1 MIHELDHASVRDLD
15 PDGAAT
21 STTSEPG
28 ALQASRSV
36 SIFII
41 AILYIMFFCSG
52 MASLICEAV
61 WFKQL
66 QFVLGS
72 STFSVSVVVAC
83 FFGGLALGGWL
94 GGRLADR
101 SHRLLRLYSLLELSL
116 SLASGA
122 VTLTLSCWENWISL
136 PAPWLGPQ
144 SGLSRPLTVLL
155 SAVILFVPTAL
166 MGSTLPVLGI
176 HLARSDVIVARK
188 IGLLYAVNT
197 FGGATG
203 CVLVGFFLIG
213 RMGVIQSALL
223 ASLIYLMIAAGVAVT
238 IGLCPRADRSPG
250 EPLPDR
256 APVESASP
264 AQPGV
269 WLILVFGLMG
279 FTSIAYEVLWF
290 RLLTYF
296 GIHTVYAFA
305 GMLSTY
311 LVGLVLGALIATKYL
326 AHRGDRHL
334 ADLARVQLLM
344 VATAALS
351 LVIIG
356 RSRNLMVA
364 IEGLE
369 RWLGV
374 AHVLA
379 DVFAGTSTFLCLCLV
394 ALLLPSTFI
403 GIGLPIAMEWTTSRH
418 AKLGSRLGL
427 LYSVNTLGGVLGSL
441 VVGFA
446 LLPLLGSQGSYTA
459 ILLLNLAVFTVL
471 VASQSTLRKDRRLI
485 REGVMAGAFLVAFG
499 LITGTDYLKQALTR
513 YIGAEVLAF
522 RESPDATFVVLEY
535 RNRHTEPAQQLLVN
549 GTSYANNSPPG
560 RRYMSILGHLPALLH
575 SDPRSALVISIGTGT
590 TIGSLTLHPSL
601 ERIWAVDIARDVF
614 DLAPFFVPLNHRF
627 TESAKVRAAVADGR
641 HFLLG
646 TGLRF
651 DVLTFEPPPPIEAGV
666 VNLYSREFYRLA
678 KAHMNHGALL
688 CQWIPLDTG
697 FELLPRMMIRTMLDE
712 FPHVSLWI
720 PNRMEAAVVA
730 SMESLR
736 IDPDQLR
743 KRMSDPALRSDL
755 AAYGLGEPEQL
766 MATFVTADQ
775 GLAEYAGA
783 APNVT
788 DNQPRIEYFNLYFPK
803 KEIRFSDILHY
814 RQPVERY
821 MTHRPTDPARLH
833 LCEEVIREIWYHYED
848 SRFGR
853 LDAAGARLDHALE
866 LDPQNSYLL
875 YLRSEAADR
884 QHSSAPSEDFIRDP
898 DERLELAGPLGL
910 GRGEWRRAGAGRP
923 SMRTR
928 GTGTRWARRARR

>member
-1 MIHELDHASVRDLD
+1 MIDEPDHDSVCGRDL
-15 PDGAAT
+15 DGAAT
-21 STTSEPG
+21 STDSKPG
-28 ALQASRSV
+28 ALKAGRSV
-36 SIFII
+36 SISIV
-41 AILYIMFFCSG
+41 AILYLLFFCSG
-52 MASLICEAV
+52 MASLICETV

-94 GGRLADR
+94 GGRRADR
-101 SHRLLRLYSLLELSL
+101 SHHPLRLYSLLELGL
-116 SLASGA
+116 SLASVA
-122 VTLTLSCWENWISL
+122 VTLTLSCWESWISVL
-136 PAPWLGPQ
+136 APWLGPQ
-144 SGLSRPLTVLL
+144 SPLSRPLTILL
-155 SAVILFVPTAL
+155 SASILIVPTAL

-203 CVLVGFFLIG
+203 CALVGFFLIG
-213 RMGVIQSALL
+213 RLGVIQSALL
-223 ASLIYLMIAAGVAVT
+223 ASLIYLMIAVGAAVT
-238 IGLCPRADRSPG
+238 IWLRPLADWSAR
-250 EPLPDR
+250 EPLRDR
-256 APVESASP
+256 ASVDSSSIAR
-264 AQPGV
+264 PGV
-269 WLILVFGLMG
+269 WLVLAFALMG

-296 GIHTVYAFA
+296 GIHTVYAFT

-311 LVGLVLGALIATKYL
+311 LMGLVLGALLTTKYL
-326 AHRGDRHL
+326 ARRRENHL

-344 VATAALS
+344 VGSAALS
-351 LVIIG
+351 LAIIG

-374 AHVLA
+374 AQLLA
-379 DVFAGTSTFLCLCLV
+379 DVFAGTSTFLGLCLV

-403 GIGLPIAMEWTTSRH
+403 GMGLPIAMEWTTSRH
-418 AKLGSRLGL
+418 AGLGSRLGL

-441 VVGFA
+441 VVGFV
-446 LLPLLGSQGSYTA
+446 LLPLLGSQGAFTA
-459 ILLLNLAVFTVL
+459 VLVLNLAVFAIL
-471 VASQSTLRKDRRLI
+471 VASQPALQKDRRLI
-485 REGVMAGAFLVAFG
+485 REGVMGAAFLVAFG
-499 LITGTDYLKQALTR
+499 LLTGTGYLKQALTR
-513 YIGAEVLAF
+513 YVGAEVLAF

-535 RNRHTEPAQQLLVN
+535 RKGHGEPSQQLVVN

-560 RRYMSILGHLPALLH
+560 RRYMSTLAHLPALLH
-575 SDPRSALVISIGTGT
+575 PGPQRALVISIGTGT

-614 DLAPFFVPLNHRF
+614 ELAPCFVPLNHRF
-627 TESAKVRAAVADGR
+627 TESSKVNAVVADGR

-678 KAHMNHGALL
+678 KAHMNRGGLL

-712 FPHVSLWI
+712 FSHVSLWI

-730 SMESLR
+730 SMEPLS
-736 IDPDQLR
+736 IDPEDLR
-743 KRMSDPALRSDL
+743 KRMSEPALRSDL
-755 AAYGLGEPEQL
+755 AANGLGEPEQL

-775 GLAEYAGA
+775 GLANYAGP
-783 APNVT
+783 APTVT

-803 KEIRFSDILHY
+803 KVIRFSEILRY

-821 MTHRPTDPARLH
+821 LIRRPSDPARLH
-833 LCEEVIREIWYHYED
+833 LCEEVIREIWYQYEE

-853 LDAAGARLDHALE
+853 LDVANAHLDHALE

-875 YLRSEAADR
+875 YLRSQAAN
-884 QHSSAPSEDFIRDP
+884 
-898 DERLELAGPLGL
+898 
-910 GRGEWRRAGAGRP
+910 
-923 SMRTR
+923 
-928 GTGTRWARRARR
+928 